1 MDSALWKTMV
11 EYSADGFAY
20 QKLVCDENDRPCDY
34 EFIALNPA
42 YESLTNLKADKV
54 IGRRATEVLPGGYFQ
69 DFNWVSFFARVA
81 LQQIS
86 DEHIYY
92 SPSLSRWF
100 HIRAYSPQKYYFFT
114 QVRDI
119 TSEMEKLE
127 EQETINTAFN
137 DVIFVLNEEY
147 EFINIYAADD
157 CYLFMPREEIIG
169 KNIHEIVDGELAAE
183 FVEAFARAF
192 DSGQKQRVEYKLP
205 LSGAQWWYEAE
216 IMFRQGLLN
225 EKKYIVVARDYS
237 EKKRILR
244 RSEKNLKDAH
254 AIARMGSWDLDLA
267 TDHLSWSEG
276 IYKIF
281 EVNPENFAASY
292 EAFLE
297 FIHPDDRDLVD
308 QAYKESVKNKTPYE
322 ITHRLLMPDGRV
334 KWVNEIG
341 RTDYDLQGRPLRS
354 YGTVQ
359 DITNLKRAEQ
369 SIYEEKERLR
379 VTLRSIGDAVI
390 TTDKFGAITD
400 INTVA
405 EKLTGWAAADACG
418 RPLQEVF
425 HIVHGVTREAC
436 EDPVQC
442 VLQSGEICELD
453 SETMLITKD
462 GREVHIADSAA
473 PIRNDDGDIL
483 GVILVFR
490 DFSEEK
496 QKQER
501 IAYLSYHDS
510 LTGLYNRR
518 FFEEQ
523 LDRLDTPRNY
533 PLTIIVGDVNG
544 LKLTNDAFGHLI
556 GDDLLKQAA
565 AILQEACRADDIIA
579 RWGGDEFVILLP
591 NASQEDAKRIIKR
604 IKNAMDQIELVPI
617 NLSISFGSHS
627 KVTPEADILDI
638 LKSAEDDMYKNKLLE
653 SQKVVGEI
661 IAKIVDTLHVAA
673 PREKLHAQRVA
684 QLCSLTGKA
693 MGFSQEKI
701 KQLETTGYMHD
712 VGKISIPGSILSK
725 SGELTEEEWREIKR
739 HPEVGYRILSSYNET
754 ADIAGFVLAHH
765 ERVDGSGYPKGLKGP
780 DIPLEAKIL
789 GVADTFAAMTGEG
802 HYKKPVPAE
811 DAAAELKAKAGTQLD
826 SDVVQV
832 FVEKVLNMVN

>member
-1 MDSALWKTMV
+1 MDSALWKAMV

-20 QKLVCDENDRPCDY
+20 HKLVCDENDRPCDY

-42 YESLTNLKADKV
+42 YESLINLKADKV

-86 DEHIYY
+86 DEHKYY

-169 KNIHEIVDGELAAE
+169 KSIHEIVDGKLAAE

-205 LSGAQWWYEAE
+205 LSGVQWWYEAE

-225 EKKYIVVARDYS
+225 ESKYIVVGRDHS
-237 EKKRILR
+237 EKKR
-244 RSEKNLKDAH
+244 
-254 AIARMGSWDLDLA
+254 
-267 TDHLSWSEG
+267 
-276 IYKIF
+276 
-281 EVNPENFAASY
+281 
-292 EAFLE
+292 
-297 FIHPDDRDLVD
+297 
-308 QAYKESVKNKTPYE
+308 
-322 ITHRLLMPDGRV
+322 
-334 KWVNEIG
+334 
-341 RTDYDLQGRPLRS
+341 
-354 YGTVQ
+354 
-359 DITNLKRAEQ
+359 NLKRAEQ

-379 VTLRSIGDAVI
+379 VTLRSIGDAAI

-425 HIVHGVTREAC
+425 HIVHGITREAC

-462 GREVHIADSAA
+462 DREVHIADSAA

-490 DFSEEK
+490 DVSEEK

-591 NASQEDAKRIIKR
+591 NASLEDAQRIIKR

-653 SQKVVGEI
+653 SQEVVGEI

-712 VGKISIPGSILSK
+712 VGKIAIPGSILSK

-754 ADIAGFVLAHH
+754 ADIADFVLAHH

-789 GVADTFAAMTGEG
+789 SVADTFAAMTGEG